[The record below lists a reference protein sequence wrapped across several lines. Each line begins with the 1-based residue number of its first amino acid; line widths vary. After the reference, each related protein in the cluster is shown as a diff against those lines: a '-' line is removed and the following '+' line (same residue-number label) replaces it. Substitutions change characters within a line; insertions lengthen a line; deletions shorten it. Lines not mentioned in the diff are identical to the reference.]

1 MEAQESQRPIA
12 IHALENL
19 GTSDQGI
26 VLLRRALRK
35 SLECMQ
41 AGQDPANIVR
51 NEAANHA
58 IETHAWNT
66 VRAPDV
72 PREAAE

>member
-1 MEAQESQRPIA
+1 
-12 IHALENL
+12 
-19 GTSDQGI
+19 
-26 VLLRRALRK
+26 
-35 SLECMQ
+35 MQ